1 MTYPMR
7 FQRLDSPRP
16 WAGDRLHALFPD
28 AAAAPGIGE
37 WIELCD
43 LPGASSVVA
52 NGEWRDLSLADLM
65 QDHRNA
71 LVGELAVSAL
81 ADFPLCV
88 KFLDTAEMLS
98 VQVHPHDQVEDGELK
113 ERGKSECWL
122 VLDAAPEAVI
132 YQGLRPGVT
141 REQFEAALDQPGGP
155 VGLLNARA
163 VKRGDFIYNAAGMVH
178 AIGAGLA
185 LLEVQQNCGVT
196 WRLWDPPRKG
206 EARELHIEA
215 GLRDARLELLVPEI
229 LSTDAEDVLLASDGP
244 FGVRSLRVNSAR
256 VVDKTWPGFT
266 VITCLE
272 GTCEITGKAR
282 DNLQP
287 AVLKAGETVL
297 WPADFD
303 EFEIYPDGWLVFS
316 WAQE

>member
-1 MTYPMR
+1 MR

-16 WAGDRLHALFPD
+16 WAGERLNALFPD
-28 AAAAPGIGE
+28 AAVGPGIGE
-37 WIELCD
+37 WIELCG

-65 QDHRNA
+65 RDHRSA
-71 LVGELAVSAL
+71 LLGELAVSAL
-81 ADFPLCV
+81 TDFPLCV

-98 VQVHPHDQVEDGELK
+98 VQVHPHDQVVDGELMA
-113 ERGKSECWL
+113 RGKSECWL

-141 REQFEAALDQPGGP
+141 RAQLIAALDEPGGP
-155 VGLLNARA
+155 VSLMHARA

-178 AIGAGLA
+178 AIGPGLA
-185 LLEVQQNCGVT
+185 LLEVQQNCATT

-206 EARELHIEA
+206 QARELHIEA
-215 GLRDARLELLVPEI
+215 GLRDARLELPVPEI

-256 VVDKTWPGFT
+256 VVHKTWPGFT
-266 VITCLE
+266 VITCLD
-272 GTCEITGKAR
+272 GTCEITGKDR

-297 WPADFD
+297 WPAAFD
-303 EFEIYPDGWLVFS
+303 EFELYAGAWLAVS
-316 WAQE
+316 WAAE